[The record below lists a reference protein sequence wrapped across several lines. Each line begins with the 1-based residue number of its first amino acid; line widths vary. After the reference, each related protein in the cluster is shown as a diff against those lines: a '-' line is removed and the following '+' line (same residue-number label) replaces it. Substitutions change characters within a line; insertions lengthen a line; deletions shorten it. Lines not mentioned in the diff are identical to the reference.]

1 MKNVDRW
8 FILIGLLYGAFGFA
22 FGIWVGINERFDQ
35 AHLHAHINLVGWAS
49 MVMCGLLYHAFPAL
63 AKNQLAAVHFALYN
77 LGAIIFLVGIPLAQA
92 HQTVVLAAG
101 GSLLVLVGILTFLAN
116 YFLNAF
122 SQTAAPAS
130 QKA

>member
-49 MVMCGLLYHAFPAL
+49 MVLFGLLYRAFSGARREPIGGGA
-63 AKNQLAAVHFALYN
+63 FALYN
-77 LGAIIFLVGIPLAQA
+77 LGDIVFLIGIPLAQA
-92 HQTVVLAAG
+92 RQTVGLAAG
-101 GSLLVLVGILTFLAN
+101 GSLLVLVGMLTLLAN
-116 YFLNAF
+116 YFLNEF
-122 SQTAAPAS
+122 SQPSVPARE
-130 QKA
+130 KV